1 MPLTPETARLSEKAS
16 QNLALWA
23 EVTALAIELR
33 RAVLA
38 KTLGDEAAERAVW
51 ADLIQN
57 KEEAWTHN
65 PS

>member
-1 MPLTPETARLSEKAS
+1 MPSTPETAHHSEKAC

-51 ADLIQN
+51 ADLVQN
-57 KEEAWTHN
+57 KEKAWTRD

>member
-1 MPLTPETARLSEKAS
+1 MPTPPEIASLSEKAS

-51 ADLIQN
+51 ADMIQS
-57 KEEAWTHN
+57 KETAWTHN

>member
-1 MPLTPETARLSEKAS
+1 MSLTPETDRLSQQAS

-38 KTLGDEAAERAVW
+38 KTLGAEAAERAVW

-57 KEEAWTHN
+57 KEQAWTPN

>member
-1 MPLTPETARLSEKAS
+1 MPAPLKPAQLSEKAS

-33 RAVLA
+33 WAVLA

-51 ADLIQN
+51 ADLIQS
-57 KEEAWTHN
+57 KETAWTRN